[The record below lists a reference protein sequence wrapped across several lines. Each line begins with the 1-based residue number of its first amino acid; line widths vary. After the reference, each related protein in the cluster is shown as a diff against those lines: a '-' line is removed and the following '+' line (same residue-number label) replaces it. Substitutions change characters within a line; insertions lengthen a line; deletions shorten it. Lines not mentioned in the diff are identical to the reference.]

1 MALLTVPERERR
13 FKFLGYD
20 GYSKDNIL
28 KFQKRAFP
36 NQKAQQDGKYGI
48 NTDRA
53 LRHFYNVSKCCNPKN
68 FKPEEF
74 KCECGGRYCTGY
86 PSYMKQVELKN
97 LQAIRDHYKKPM
109 TVTCGLRCRTYND
122 KLEGS
127 IINSKHLTGYACD
140 FNMDGVTESI
150 SQRKAAIK
158 WIKKLPNHNYTYGHG
173 YNSNGYPVSAPYM
186 GMGDGAALHTD
197 TNKPKASP
205 APKKKP
211 KVEVNKIGKCAN
223 EYAYSTD
230 TSKADYPKGSP
241 KAVYKEALAKAYPN
255 HNKWGTAPSK
265 GASCDVFVGTCVR
278 MSGIDKSFP
287 RGLDEQWDHF
297 KKSDKFVKV
306 KNPTVKNVKD
316 GDIITYVKSSGGG
329 HTCIVYGGKVKE
341 AGYAHYWPKTTNYL
355 KQRLSKSGKK
365 WLKVYRAK

>member
-1 MALLTVPERERR
+1 MALLSEAGRKRR
-13 FKFLGYD
+13 FEALGLTYD
-20 GYSKDNIL
+20 EKGIRAL
-28 KFQKRAFP
+28 QKKYMR
-36 NQKAQQDGKYGI
+36 KSDVDGKYGTD
-48 NTDRA
+48 TDRV
-53 LRHFYNVSKCCNPKN
+53 LRHVYNVKKCAPS

-74 KCECGGRYCTGY
+74 RCDCGHCTGY
-86 PSYMKQVELKN
+86 PSYMKQVELKH
-97 LQAIRDHYKKPM
+97 LQRIRDRYNRPM
-109 TVTCGLRCRTYND
+109 IVTSGLRCKHANGASV
-122 KLEGS
+122 GS
-127 IINSKHLTGYACD
+127 IQNSLHLVGRACD
-140 FNMDGVTESI
+140 FYMAGVTDTLAA
-150 SQRKAAIK
+150 RKKSIK
-158 WIKKLPNHNYTYGHG
+158 WIRTLPNHHYTYGNG
-173 YNSNGYPVSAPYM
+173 YNSNGYAVYAPYM
-186 GMGDGAALHTD
+186 GNALHTD
-197 TNKPKASP
+197 VNPQKATP
-205 APKKKP
+205 KKP

-230 TSKADYPKGSP
+230 TSKASYPNGSP

-287 RGLDEQWDHF
+287 RGLDEQWEHF
-297 KKSDKFVKV
+297 KKSDKFVLV